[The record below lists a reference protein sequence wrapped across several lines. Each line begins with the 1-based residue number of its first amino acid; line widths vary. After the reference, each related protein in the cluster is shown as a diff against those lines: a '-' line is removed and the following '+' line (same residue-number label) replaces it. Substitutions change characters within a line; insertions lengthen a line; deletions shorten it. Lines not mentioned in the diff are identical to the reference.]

1 MNPTIRSLSRSH
13 IPTILE
19 ACSDWQELA
28 QFGAPY
34 WRPRSEAELERKVA
48 SMSGPGLAPEYIF
61 VILDGERL
69 VGECSLHSI
78 DYRSQVAQVGVCVWS
93 PDDRRHGYGRYGIEH
108 ITAFGFGSLG
118 LLRLEAWILDDNSP
132 SLGLFKKLGFSYEG
146 LLRER
151 FLVAGKRHDMHVLG
165 LLNTKV

>member
-1 MNPTIRSLSRSH
+1 MNPTIRSLSRAQ
-13 IPTILE
+13 IPAILE

-34 WRPRSEAELERKVA
+34 SRPRSEAELERKVT
-48 SMSGPGLAPEYIF
+48 SMSGPGLALEYNF

-78 DYRSQVAQVGVCVWS
+78 DYRSRVAQVGVCVWS
-93 PDDRRHGYGRYGIEH
+93 PDDRRHGYGRYGVEQVV
-108 ITAFGFGSLG
+108 AFGFESLD

-132 SLGLFKKLGFSYEG
+132 SLGLFQKLGFDYEG

-151 FLVAGKRHDMHVLG
+151 FLVAGTRHDMRVLG
-165 LLNTKV
+165 LLNTDV